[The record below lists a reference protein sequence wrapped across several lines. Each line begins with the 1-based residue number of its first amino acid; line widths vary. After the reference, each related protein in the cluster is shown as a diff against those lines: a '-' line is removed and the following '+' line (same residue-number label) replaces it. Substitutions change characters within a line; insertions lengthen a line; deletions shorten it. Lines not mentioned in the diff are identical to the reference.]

1 MKKWNALRPKLK
13 HLSVAVKKI
22 ERQFLR
28 SNEMKRFVET
38 TPRTIRYDGNS
49 NSEDM
54 VAVMLVKKQKID
66 TKKFSSSAHS
76 SGVLVSSILVLTK
89 NIRRGLPANN

>member
-1 MKKWNALRPKLK
+1 MFTLKKWNALRPKLK

-38 TPRTIRYDGNS
+38 TPRTIRYD
-49 NSEDM
+49 DVPCLAM
-54 VAVMLVKKQKID
+54 VILKIW
-66 TKKFSSSAHS
+66 S
-76 SGVLVSSILVLTK
+76 
-89 NIRRGLPANN
+89 R

>member
-1 MKKWNALRPKLK
+1 
-13 HLSVAVKKI
+13 
-22 ERQFLR
+22 
-28 SNEMKRFVET
+28 MKRFVET

-66 TKKFSSSAHS
+66 TKKFSSGAHS
-76 SGVLVSSILVLTK
+76 SGVLVSSILVWTK
-89 NIRRGLPANN
+89 NVQRGLPAIN

>member
-1 MKKWNALRPKLK
+1 
-13 HLSVAVKKI
+13 
-22 ERQFLR
+22 
-28 SNEMKRFVET
+28 MKRFVET

-89 NIRRGLPANN
+89 NIRSLSNREICTLVPHYKTN